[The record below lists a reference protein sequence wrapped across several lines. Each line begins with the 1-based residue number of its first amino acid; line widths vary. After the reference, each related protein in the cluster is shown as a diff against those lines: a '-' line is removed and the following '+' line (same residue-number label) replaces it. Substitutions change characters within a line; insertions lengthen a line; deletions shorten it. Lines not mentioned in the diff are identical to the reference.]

1 MENKDNICIL
11 EGMISVQAAIDA
23 QQRKIEL
30 VYVDSSK
37 VKKRDRKTL
46 AFVKTLKEKNIPY
59 ELCERNVIDA
69 YLSQS
74 DENAGK
80 THGGI
85 VAVCSERRYSDVDTL
100 LTRTADEGGFCVLLD
115 GVEDPFN
122 FGYSV
127 RNLYASGVSG
137 IIIPSRNWMSAAGV
151 CGRASAGA
159 SELCDIAVLPE
170 MNDEKSHGEFIKSVK
185 KKGLSVICAAK
196 TADCSEIF
204 DFEPCFPALLIIGGE
219 KRGISPE
226 FIECADEIV
235 CIPYA
240 NEVRYSLPTASV
252 AAVFGFELAKHRRK

>member
-23 QQRKIEL
+23 KCRKIEL
-30 VYVDSSK
+30 VYIDTLK

-46 AFVKTLKEKNIPY
+46 AFIKTLKKENIPY
-59 ELCERNVIDA
+59 ELCEREVIDA
-69 YLSQS
+69 YLLQN

-80 THGGI
+80 THGGV
-85 VAVCSERRYSDVDTL
+85 VAVCGERSYLDIDEL
-100 LTRTADEGGFCVLLD
+100 LSKTADEGGFCVLLD

-127 RNLYASGVSG
+127 RNLHAAGVAG

-151 CGRASAGA
+151 CARASAGA
-159 SELCDIAVLPE
+159 TELCDIAVLPD
-170 MNDEKSHGEFIKSVK
+170 MRDEASHREFIKSVK

-204 DFEPCFPALLIIGGE
+204 SFEPCFPALLIIGGE

-240 NEVRYSLPTASV
+240 NGVRYSLPTASV
-252 AAVFGFELAKHRRK
+252 AAVFGFELAKHRLK